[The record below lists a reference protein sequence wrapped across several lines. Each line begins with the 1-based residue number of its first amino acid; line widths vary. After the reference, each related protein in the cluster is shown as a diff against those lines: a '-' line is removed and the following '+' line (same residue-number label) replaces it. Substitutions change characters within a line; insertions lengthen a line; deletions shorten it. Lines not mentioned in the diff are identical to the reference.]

1 MAPGV
6 AKGPDYGPS
15 IGAKTPGVKHSI
27 PSNNTSTANAN
38 LPLPTAPSGLKCDI
52 KDGNSVIVNDDLTIT
67 FHRTI
72 RVPDNNE
79 TSYLPPGL
87 GEFPLERVSDFTS
100 KLPINMLKTGG
111 VFFPM
116 YQREAMWIGFHCKKG
131 GVYMIKIY
139 VGGVNAVSGETAV
152 EGVATRLKRWKIAS
166 STSQKWKKRLLLQD
180 YVVVPDQLWLDGVV
194 HADGS
199 VRQFVVM
206 PFGSGYSVEAQLT
219 GEEVT
224 GGLQFEVTP
233 LKVPPVDLASRKDCL
248 FVKPI
253 SGEVFTIKYSPYFTV
268 DKVKRDVEDYTEIP
282 TDEQRLVYR
291 GRQLEGKYVCF
302 LVTQRR
308 LTSDRWKDA
317 R

>member
-1 MAPGV
+1 
-6 AKGPDYGPS
+6 
-15 IGAKTPGVKHSI
+15 
-27 PSNNTSTANAN
+27 
-38 LPLPTAPSGLKCDI
+38 
-52 KDGNSVIVNDDLTIT
+52 
-67 FHRTI
+67 
-72 RVPDNNE
+72 
-79 TSYLPPGL
+79 
-87 GEFPLERVSDFTS
+87 
-100 KLPINMLKTGG
+100 
-111 VFFPM
+111 
-116 YQREAMWIGFHCKKG
+116 
-131 GVYMIKIY
+131 MIKIY

-152 EGVATRLKRWKIAS
+152 EGVATRLKRLKIAS